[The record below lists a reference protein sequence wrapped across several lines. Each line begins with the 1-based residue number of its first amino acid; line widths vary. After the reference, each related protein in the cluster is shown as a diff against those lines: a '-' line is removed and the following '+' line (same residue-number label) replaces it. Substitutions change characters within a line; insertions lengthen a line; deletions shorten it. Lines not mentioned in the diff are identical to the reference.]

1 MLTCRFG
8 GSDGTP
14 IELQDRGDL
23 VVIRTTRRG
32 ARHDVSPLTP
42 DARAANASLEPLFGV
57 AAAGVGVWLAPE
69 GQAEELALKLDAD
82 PSVQFAGR
90 GLRDAYGSPVIY
102 TENVFVKFAD
112 GADSR
117 VCQQAIASA
126 GLTVKRELG
135 FARNAFFA
143 EAPPRSGRRV
153 FELADQLLDHDDVEL
168 CHPEL
173 VRELSWNAAFPD
185 QWHLQATE
193 IGGVPVDAHASVA
206 AAWETTQG
214 EGITIAV
221 IDDGV
226 DIDHAEFAFDG
237 KIVAPRSL
245 TRPRGD
251 DPRPT
256 EGARHGTACAGV
268 ACGDGLDGAS
278 GVAPRAAL
286 MPMRLD
292 AGLGSIEEAEAFAWA
307 ADHGADVISCSWG
320 PPDGRW
326 WDAND
331 PQHDRVDPLPD
342 STRLAINYAT
352 DSGRDGRGC
361 VICWAAGNGA
371 ESADNDGYASYE
383 RVIAVAACNDS
394 NVQSAYSDMGEAVWC
409 AFPSSHGSESLTP
422 GIWTTDRSG
431 LEGYNPGDTTMGD
444 EVGDYTNSF
453 GGTSSACPGVAGVA
467 ALVLSVNRDLSW
479 GAVRDV
485 LRDCCDRID
494 EAGGDYDA
502 SGHSPLYGYG
512 RVNAARA
519 VALAAAEQGG
529 DTP

>member
-14 IELQDRGDL
+14 LEFEDRGDL

-32 ARHDVSPLTP
+32 SRHDVSPLTP
-42 DARAANASLEPLFGV
+42 EARAANASLEPLFGV

-69 GQAEELALKLDAD
+69 GDAEKLARTLDSD
-82 PSVQFAGR
+82 PAVQFAGR
-90 GLRDAYGSPVIY
+90 GLRDEHGSPVVY

-112 GADSR
+112 GADPR
-117 VCQQAIASA
+117 VCREAVATV

-153 FELADQLLDHDDVEL
+153 FELAEQLLDREDVEL

-173 VRELSWNAAFPD
+173 IREMSWNAAFPD
-185 QWHLQATE
+185 QWHLQASE
-193 IGGVPVDAHASVA
+193 IGGVPVDAHASVV
-206 AAWETTQG
+206 AAWDMTQG

-226 DIDHAEFAFDG
+226 DIDHDEFAFDD

-256 EGARHGTACAGV
+256 EGSNHGTACAGV
-268 ACGDGLDGAS
+268 ACADGLHGAS

-286 MPMRLD
+286 MPLRLD

-320 PPDGRW
+320 PPDGAW
-326 WDAND
+326 WDPSD
-331 PQHDRVDPLPD
+331 PQHQRVDPLPD
-342 STRLAINYAT
+342 STRLAIDYAT
-352 DSGRDGRGC
+352 DTGRDGRGC

-383 RVIAVAACNDS
+383 RVMAIAACNDS
-394 NVQSAYSDMGEAVWC
+394 NGQSAYSDMGDAVWC
-409 AFPSSHGSESLTP
+409 AFPSSHGSQSLTP

-431 LEGYNPGDTTMGD
+431 LEGYNPGDTTLGD
-444 EVGDYTNSF
+444 EVGDFTNSF

-467 ALVLSVNRDLSW
+467 ALILSVNRDLSW
-479 GAVRDV
+479 ATVRDV
-485 LRDCCDRID
+485 LKDSCDRID
-494 EAGGDYDA
+494 EAGGEYDA

-519 VALAAAEQGG
+519 VALAASEPAPE
-529 DTP
+529 D